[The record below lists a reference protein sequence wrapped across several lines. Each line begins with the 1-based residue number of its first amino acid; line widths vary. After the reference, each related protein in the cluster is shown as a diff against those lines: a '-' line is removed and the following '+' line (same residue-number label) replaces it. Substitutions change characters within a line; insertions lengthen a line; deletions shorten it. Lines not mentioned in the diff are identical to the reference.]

1 MKFLNRLHFQAVQLK
16 VFQTAKLILKKKQEI
31 RKYQR
36 DRGVYLWQIAKH
48 DLFEVSEATMSRLM
62 REELS
67 PEDRKRFIA
76 AVDDIAAE
84 ERK

>member
-1 MKFLNRLHFQAVQLK
+1 MKRSN
-16 VFQTAKLILKKKQEI
+16 QEL

-48 DLFEVSEATMSRLM
+48 DLFGISEASMSRLM
-62 REELS
+62 REPLS
-67 PEDRKRFIA
+67 SEDRKRFIS